1 MVRISY
7 EKFRLLLVKKRLEW
21 KDIKIIFGW
30 SSRTIVKLKQDEPVR
45 MDILLQICEYFECDI
60 SDIMEIKHSNDNL

>member
-60 SDIMEIKHSNDNL
+60 SDIMEIKHLNDNL